1 MLKAQRRQNSKGDA
15 LEGAQ
20 EKLKGGSLI
29 EETTLELPR
38 SVIRWLRCLAER
50 ENASLE
56 SVLERRVIDM
66 VAADLDNL
74 AIVAEVLGYDRIV
87 DMGLERDLTSLG
99 YDLPWLAKR
108 RESDRSRPKRSR

>member
-1 MLKAQRRQNSKGDA
+1 MLKAQRTQNLKGDA

-20 EKLKGGSLI
+20 EKLKGELLI

-38 SVIRWLRCLAER
+38 SVIRWLRRLAER

-108 RESDRSRPKRSR
+108 RESDRSMPKRSR

>member
-1 MLKAQRRQNSKGDA
+1 MLETQRRQNSKGDTF
-15 LEGAQ
+15 EGAQ
-20 EKLKGGSLI
+20 EKLKRESLI
-29 EETTLELPR
+29 EETTIELPK
-38 SVIRWLRCLAER
+38 SVTRWLRCLAER
-50 ENASLE
+50 ENTSLE
-56 SVLERRVIDM
+56 SVLERRIIDM

-74 AIVAEVLGYDRIV
+74 AVVGEVLGYNRIV

>member
-1 MLKAQRRQNSKGDA
+1 MLIAQRGQNSEGDA
-15 LEGAQ
+15 LRRAQ
-20 EKLKGGSLI
+20 EKLKGELI
-29 EETTLELPR
+29 TEETTLELPR
-38 SVIRWLRCLAER
+38 IVTRWLRCSAER

-56 SVLERRVIDM
+56 SVLERRIVDM
-66 VAADLDNL
+66 VAADLDDL

-108 RESDRSRPKRSR
+108 RESDRLRPKRSR